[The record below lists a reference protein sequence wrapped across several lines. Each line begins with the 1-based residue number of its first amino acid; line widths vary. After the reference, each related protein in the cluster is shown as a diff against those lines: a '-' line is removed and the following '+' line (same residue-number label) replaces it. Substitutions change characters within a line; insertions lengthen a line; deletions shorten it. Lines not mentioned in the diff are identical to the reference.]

1 MALPNEHFRWP
12 EMTMISLRRV
22 LSLILVFAVVCG
34 GFIALDR
41 RSSALEPVRSGLNEI
56 VSPISSAFYDVL
68 DRPDSQS
75 DLEQQLADA
84 VAERDALRAENS
96 QLKADTVELEQLREM
111 LEVEDRNPSLD
122 LTKANVIGQ
131 DPSGNQMFLVID
143 VGSEDGVREGM
154 AIVSPDYY
162 LGQVDEVNLETSKVM
177 LIIDASQSVGAVLED
192 SRGSGIVKGQRQLG
206 GYLTM
211 LHVEPGNAPEEGEW
225 VVTSDSA
232 DTKTRQVPP
241 NIPIGQVFGEPAA
254 SDQTDTLV
262 IQVRPGVSEI
272 TELTVVYV
280 AVESNE

>member
-1 MALPNEHFRWP
+1 
-12 EMTMISLRRV
+12 MTTISFRRV
-22 LSLILVFAVVCG
+22 LGLVFVFAVVCG

-68 DRPDSQS
+68 DRPGSQS
-75 DLEQQLADA
+75 DLERELATA
-84 VAERDALRAENS
+84 IAEREALKAENS
-96 QLKADTVELEQLREM
+96 QLKADTVELEQLQQM
-111 LEVEDRNPSLD
+111 LGVERQNPSLD

-131 DPSGNQMFLVID
+131 DPSGNQMFLIID

-192 SRGSGIVKGQRQLG
+192 SRGSGIVNGQWQLG

-225 VVTSDSA
+225 VVTSDSS
-232 DTKTRQVPP
+232 DIQTRQVPP
-241 NIPIGQVFGEPAA
+241 NIPIGQVFGEPTV

-272 TELTVVYV
+272 NDLTVVYV
-280 AVESNE
+280 AVETNE

>member
-1 MALPNEHFRWP
+1 MA
-12 EMTMISLRRV
+12 MTTISLRRV
-22 LSLILVFAVVCG
+22 IALVLVFGVVCG

-68 DRPDSQS
+68 DRPGGQS

-84 VAERDALRAENS
+84 VAERDALKAENS
-96 QLKADTVELEQLREM
+96 QLKADTVELDQLRQM
-111 LEVEDRNPSLD
+111 LEVEQRNPSLD

-143 VGSEDGVREGM
+143 VGSNDGVREGM
-154 AIVSPDYY
+154 AIVSPNYY
-162 LGQVDEVNLETSKVM
+162 LGQVTDVSLESSKVM
-177 LIIDASQSVGAVLED
+177 LIIDASQSVGAILED
-192 SRGSGIVKGQRQLG
+192 SRGSGIVKGEWQLG

-211 LHVEPGNAPEEGEW
+211 LHVEPGNAPEDGEW
-225 VVTSDSA
+225 VVTSDSNE
-232 DTKTRQVPP
+232 TQTRQVPP
-241 NIPIGQVFGEPAA
+241 NNPIGQVFGEPAV

-272 TELTVVYV
+272 NDLTVVYV
-280 AVESNE
+280 AVEINE

>member
-1 MALPNEHFRWP
+1 MA
-12 EMTMISLRRV
+12 MTTISLRRV
-22 LSLILVFAVVCG
+22 IALVLVFGVVCG

-68 DRPDSQS
+68 DRPGGQS

-84 VAERDALRAENS
+84 VAERDALKAENS
-96 QLKADTVELEQLREM
+96 QLKADTVELDQLRQM
-111 LEVEDRNPSLD
+111 LEVEQRNPSLD

-143 VGSEDGVREGM
+143 VGSNDGVREGM
-154 AIVSPDYY
+154 AIVSPHFY
-162 LGQVDEVNLETSKVM
+162 LGQVTDVSLESSKVM
-177 LIIDASQSVGAVLED
+177 LIIDASQSVGAILED
-192 SRGSGIVKGQRQLG
+192 SRGSGIVKGEWQLG

-225 VVTSDSA
+225 VVTSDS
-232 DTKTRQVPP
+232 TETQTRQVPP
-241 NIPIGQVFGEPAA
+241 NIPIGQVFGEPAV

-262 IQVRPGVSEI
+262 IHVRPGVSEI
-272 TELTVVYV
+272 NDLTVVYV
-280 AVESNE
+280 AVEINE